1 MTTGGRSR
9 TSAFR
14 LCATPSCMASSRRPS
29 RLSAGKPRKG
39 RCDFHSRIVGE
50 AGYKLIVE
58 DDGQGLSTER
68 IKEVALKKGFITP
81 EKAQTLDTKQIF
93 SLLFHS
99 GFSTLETATKDAGRG
114 VGMNLIADLTNQL
127 GGRVSIATSAGKFTR
142 LTMTLPR
149 AAKRAAD
156 TEAA

>member
-1 MTTGGRSR
+1 MK
-9 TSAFR
+9 
-14 LCATPSCMASSRRPS
+14 
-29 RLSAGKPRKG
+29 LSFQ
-39 RCDFHSRIVGE
+39 DLGE
-50 AGYKLIVE
+50 VGYKLIVE

-114 VGMNLIADLTNQL
+114 VGMNLIADLTNQM

-149 AAKRAAD
+149 AAKRTAD